1 GVRLVQ
7 QYHEAGLAELI
18 PFLSAFTLDET
29 ALRRMKDA
37 AVGFYAASQWAP
49 DLDNAANRAFVPAF
63 EAEYNRPPSLY
74 AAQGYDAARLIE
86 SALGRV
92 GGRLADKDALRAAL
106 KAADFASVRGNF
118 TFNGNGFPIED
129 FYAVKVTRRADGA
142 YVTETVKKVFEAL
155 ADPYA
160 EACGID

>member
-1 GVRLVQ
+1 EGEVIEEMRTGLGQLDFSAELARIAAAKPDAFFTFMPGSMGVRLVQ

-86 SALGRV
+86 SA
-92 GGRLADKDALRAAL
+92 
-106 KAADFASVRGNF
+106 
-118 TFNGNGFPIED
+118 
-129 FYAVKVTRRADGA
+129 
-142 YVTETVKKVFEAL
+142 
-155 ADPYA
+155 
-160 EACGID
+160 